1 MKKAPKEDPPLL
13 ARPETPDDFERFEAQ
28 AFEVRCSDPEST
40 DPGSDGSQNEA
51 ITVKMNTKNF
61 KFTLWF
67 SLNRSLK
74 SQMTHNLFLK
84 GHGQLC
90 RPSKCR
96 FRNFKKFPIRSNMHF
111 VYEG

>member
-28 AFEVRCSDPEST
+28 AFEVRLSDLEVT
-40 DPGSDGSQNEA
+40 DGSQNEA
-51 ITVKMNTKNF
+51 IIVNMNSKNF

-84 GHGQLC
+84 GHG
-90 RPSKCR
+90 
-96 FRNFKKFPIRSNMHF
+96 
-111 VYEG
+111 